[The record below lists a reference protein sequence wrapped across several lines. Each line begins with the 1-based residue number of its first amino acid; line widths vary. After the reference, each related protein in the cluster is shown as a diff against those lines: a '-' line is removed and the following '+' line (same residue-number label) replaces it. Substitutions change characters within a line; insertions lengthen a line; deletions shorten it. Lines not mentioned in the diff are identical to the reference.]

1 MLDPTLFAAFVA
13 TSLVVL
19 ITPGPGVLYV
29 IARTLAQGHRAGFA
43 SVLGLS
49 FGALFHVAA
58 ATLGLSALLM
68 TSATAFPVVKY
79 IGAAYLIYLGLR
91 ALLDNRTPGA
101 AQTPKPTSLRRLF
114 ADGMIVS
121 LFNPKIAVFFLAFLP
136 HFVDPTLGN
145 ATAQFAL
152 LGVTYATL
160 ALFTDGAYCLF
171 ATSLRHLASAR
182 LMQGPWLGYM
192 TGVVF
197 IALGLAALLSERKT

>member
-68 TSATAFPVVKY
+68 TSATAFTVVKY

-101 AQTPKPTSLRRLF
+101 A
-114 ADGMIVS
+114 
-121 LFNPKIAVFFLAFLP
+121 
-136 HFVDPTLGN
+136 
-145 ATAQFAL
+145 
-152 LGVTYATL
+152 
-160 ALFTDGAYCLF
+160 
-171 ATSLRHLASAR
+171 
-182 LMQGPWLGYM
+182 
-192 TGVVF
+192 
-197 IALGLAALLSERKT
+197 